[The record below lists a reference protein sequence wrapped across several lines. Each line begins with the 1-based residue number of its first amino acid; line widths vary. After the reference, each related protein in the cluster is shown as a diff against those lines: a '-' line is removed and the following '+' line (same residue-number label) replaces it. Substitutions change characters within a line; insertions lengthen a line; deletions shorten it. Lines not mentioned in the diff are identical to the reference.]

1 MSVFGIDLG
10 TQNCT
15 IAVAQRG
22 GVDIVLNDVSKLQTP
37 NVVCYGEERRLLG
50 EAGAT
55 AAARNLRNTLQYS
68 VTRFLGK
75 QIDEAACQDA
85 ITKCR
90 PLRVEPAPEAS
101 ERPSFCVQG
110 PREPGVEDAERP
122 DLQLEVEQAAGALLG
137 QFRRQV
143 EAAYPE
149 QKVRDV
155 VITVPQFANDAYRR
169 ALLDAA
175 AIADLNVLR
184 LISSTTSTALSYG
197 IYKAKTLPE
206 KDEDGV
212 LVLFVDIGYA
222 STEAALVR
230 FTSTKLKVL
239 GQASNPNLGGR
250 DLDNVLFNHFRAEFD
265 AKYKIDIGSS
275 ARASA
280 RLREGCE
287 KLKKVL
293 SGTPVGQISI
303 DCLLDDK
310 DVRGTM
316 KREEFEELAAD
327 TLNAFVKPAL
337 DAVAAAG
344 LTTADLTTVEVTG
357 SGSRMLTVQKRLEEA
372 LGKPMSMTTNAEESA
387 ARGAALACAIA
398 SPVVRVR
405 DFTVEECLL
414 YPVEVEYPAEDGSG
428 KLERIALFDRYS
440 VIPSTKQLALTLAD
454 GFDFRV
460 IVGQGSKAEE
470 SAYDTLATGKVPALS
485 PVKVDGK
492 EVALQSQ
499 KVKIKVKVNEF
510 GVVEV
515 LGAESSQSYEIE
527 VEEKVP
533 KKKEG
538 AEKMDTSADGEGTDA
553 KKDKTKEGEA
563 DAPAAAAEPE
573 FEVTKVTKKKTHKV
587 ALSVPVVYPAALP
600 VDRLTRYLEVE
611 HAAAAADK
619 LVQDTAKARND
630 VEEYVYSLRD
640 KLAYQYK
647 DFASEETIAAI
658 NPVLSETEDWLYG
671 DGENQTKSVYADKL
685 ASLRAL
691 GDPIHAR
698 YTEGEERPSA
708 IKEFESVCVAFEVK
722 ATTQLEEYEHISAED
737 KAKVVAAVKEARDW
751 LKEKMAEVDRS
762 PKTEDPPVTVAEIAT
777 RAKLL
782 QATASAIMN
791 QPKPKPAP
799 KAEEAKAE
807 EAKAAEGDAE
817 PAADGEDKEASK
829 DEPMADEPE
838 EKKAKVDDK

>member
-1 MSVFGIDLG
+1 M
-10 TQNCT
+10 
-15 IAVAQRG
+15 AVAQRG

-37 NVVCYGEERRLLG
+37 NVVCYGEERRLIG

-75 QIDEAACQDA
+75 QVEEEACKAA
-85 ITKCR
+85 AARVR

-101 ERPSFCVQG
+101 ERPAFCVEG
-110 PREPGVEDAERP
+110 PRNREDGERP
-122 DLQLEVEQAAGALLG
+122 ALQLEPEQAAGALLA

-143 EAAYPE
+143 EAEYPE

-155 VITVPQFANDAYRR
+155 VITVPQYANDAYRR

-175 AIADLNVLR
+175 EIADLNVLR
-184 LISSTTSTALSYG
+184 LIASTTATALSYG
-197 IYKAKTLPE
+197 IYKAKSLPE
-206 KDEDGV
+206 KEEDGV

-250 DLDNVLFNHFRAEFD
+250 DLDEVLFNHFRAEFD
-265 AKYKIDIGSS
+265 QKYKMDIASS
-275 ARASA
+275 TRACA

-316 KREEFEELAAD
+316 KREEFEALAAD

-337 DAVAAAG
+337 DALAAAG
-344 LTTADLTTVEVTG
+344 MTTADLTTVEVTG
-357 SGSRMLTVQKRLEEA
+357 SGSRMLTVQKRLEDA

-398 SPVVRVR
+398 SPIVRVR

-428 KLERIALFDRYS
+428 KLEKIALFDRYS

-460 IVGQGSKAEE
+460 IYGQGSKAEA
-470 SAYDTLATGKVPALS
+470 SAYDTLASGKVPALS
-485 PVKVDGK
+485 PVKVDGADV
-492 EVALQSQ
+492 ELQSQ
-499 KVKIKVKVNEF
+499 KVKIKVKVNEY
-510 GVVEV
+510 GLVEV

-533 KKKEG
+533 KKKEEG
-538 AEKMDTSADGEGTDA
+538 AEKMDTTADGE
-553 KKDKTKEGEA
+553 KKEGEEEA
-563 DAPAAAAEPE
+563 APAAAAEPE

-587 ALSVPVVYPAALP
+587 ALSVPVTYPAALP
-600 VDRLTRYLEVE
+600 VERLTRYVEVE

-640 KLAYQYK
+640 KLSYQYK
-647 DFASEETIAAI
+647 DFASEETIASI
-658 NPVLSETEDWLYG
+658 QPVLRETEDWLYG
-671 DGENQTKSVYADKL
+671 DGENQTKSVYTDKL
-685 ASLRAL
+685 VALRAL

-698 YTEGEERPSA
+698 YTEAEERPST

-722 ATTQLEEYEHISAED
+722 ATTQLDEYDHISAED
-737 KAKVVAAVKEARDW
+737 KAKVVEAVKEARSW
-751 LKEKMAEVDRS
+751 LAEKMAEVDRS
-762 PKTEDPPVTVAEIAT
+762 PKSADPPVTVAEIAA
-777 RAKLL
+777 RAKVL
-782 QATASAIMN
+782 QALGGAIMN

-799 KAEEAKAE
+799 KAEEPKAE
-807 EAKAAEGDAE
+807 EGKEEKAAEGDAD
-817 PAADGEDKEASK
+817 DGAK

-838 EKKAKVDDK
+838 EKKAKVDEEAS